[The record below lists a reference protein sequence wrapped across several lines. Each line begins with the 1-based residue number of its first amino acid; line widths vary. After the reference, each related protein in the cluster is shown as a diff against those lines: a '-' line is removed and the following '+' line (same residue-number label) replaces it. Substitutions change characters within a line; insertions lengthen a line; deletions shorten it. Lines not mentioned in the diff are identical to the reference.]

1 MKPLTMVIT
10 RGTRNHNPLNIR
22 IGNKWKGLK
31 TPTTDGTFDQFIS
44 VYGGYRAAFIIL
56 RNYIRKY
63 KCNTVRKI
71 ISRFAPSSE
80 NNTAAYIKT
89 VCMKTGY
96 KPDKELKPTYDD
108 LAKLVY
114 AMAWV
119 ESMATPSTEM
129 LRYSW
134 GLI

>member
-1 MKPLTMVIT
+1 MGIP
-10 RGTRNHNPLNIR
+10 RGIRNNNPLNIR

-31 TPTTDGTFDQFIS
+31 TPNTDGVFDQFIS
-44 VYGGYRAAFIIL
+44 AQWGYRAAFIIL
-56 RNYIRKY
+56 RNYIRRY

-71 ISRFAPSSE
+71 ISRFAPSNE

-89 VCMKTGY
+89 VCTKTGY
-96 KPDKELKPTYDD
+96 KPDQELQPTFGD

-119 ESMATPSTEM
+119 ESMAVPSTAT
-129 LRYSW
+129 LRMAWS
-134 GLI
+134 LI

>member
-1 MKPLTMVIT
+1 MAVRIT
-10 RGTRNHNPLNIR
+10 RGVRNNNPLNIR

-31 TPTTDGTFDQFIS
+31 TPNTDGAFDQFIS
-44 VYGGYRAAFIIL
+44 VYWGYRAAFIIL

-63 KCNTVRKI
+63 RCNTVEKI
-71 ISRFAPSSE
+71 ITRWAPSNE

-89 VCMKTGY
+89 VCAKIGY
-96 KPDKELKPTYDD
+96 KPDQIITPTYDD
-108 LAKLVY
+108 LSKLVY

-119 ESMATPSTEM
+119 ESMVTPSTAT
-129 LRYSW
+129 LRFSY

>member
-1 MKPLTMVIT
+1 MGIP
-10 RGTRNHNPLNIR
+10 RGIRNNNPLNIR

-31 TPTTDGTFDQFIS
+31 TPNTDGAFDQFIS
-44 VYGGYRAAFIIL
+44 VQWGYRAAFIIL
-56 RNYIRKY
+56 RNYINKH

-89 VCMKTGY
+89 VCKKTGFQ
-96 KPDKELKPTYDD
+96 PDQELKPTYPD
-108 LAKLVY
+108 LSKLVY

-119 ESMATPSTEM
+119 ESMAAPSTNT
-129 LRYSW
+129 LRFAW
-134 GLI
+134 NLI

>member
-1 MKPLTMVIT
+1 MGIP
-10 RGTRNHNPLNIR
+10 RGIRNNNPLNIR

-31 TPTTDGTFDQFIS
+31 TPNTDGAFDQFIS
-44 VYGGYRAAFIIL
+44 VQWGYRAAFIIL
-56 RNYIRKY
+56 RNYINKH

-89 VCMKTGY
+89 VCKKTGY
-96 KPDKELKPTYDD
+96 QPDQELRPTYAD

-119 ESMATPSTEM
+119 ESMAVPSTNT
-129 LRYSW
+129 LRYAW
-134 GLI
+134 NLI

>member
-1 MKPLTMVIT
+1 MGIP
-10 RGTRNHNPLNIR
+10 RGIRNNNPLNIR

-31 TPTTDGTFDQFIS
+31 TPNTDGAFDQFIS
-44 VYGGYRAAFIIL
+44 AQWGYRAAFIIL

-71 ISRFAPSSE
+71 ITRFAPSSE

-89 VCMKTGY
+89 VCAKTGY
-96 KPDKELKPTYDD
+96 RPDQELQPTYSD

-119 ESMATPSTEM
+119 ESMAVPSTAV
-129 LRYSW
+129 LRMAWS
-134 GLI
+134 LI

>member
-1 MKPLTMVIT
+1 MGIP
-10 RGTRNHNPLNIR
+10 RGIRNNNPLNIR

-31 TPTTDGTFDQFIS
+31 TPNTDGAFDQFIS
-44 VYGGYRAAFIIL
+44 VQWGYRAAFIIL
-56 RNYIRKY
+56 RNYINKH

-89 VCMKTGY
+89 VCKKTGY
-96 KPDKELKPTYDD
+96 QPDQELRPIYAD

-119 ESMATPSTEM
+119 ESMAVPSTNT
-129 LRYSW
+129 LRYAW
-134 GLI
+134 NLI

>member
-1 MKPLTMVIT
+1 MGIP
-10 RGTRNHNPLNIR
+10 RGIRNNNPLNIR

-31 TPTTDGTFDQFIS
+31 TPNTDGAFDQFIS
-44 VYGGYRAAFIIL
+44 VQWGYRAAFIIL
-56 RNYIRKY
+56 RNYICKY

-80 NNTAAYIKT
+80 NNTAAYIKM
-89 VCMKTGY
+89 VCTKTGY
-96 KPDKELKPTYDD
+96 KPDQELQPTYSD

-119 ESMATPSTEM
+119 ESMAVPSTAV
-129 LRYSW
+129 LRMAWS
-134 GLI
+134 LI

>member
-1 MKPLTMVIT
+1 MGIP
-10 RGTRNHNPLNIR
+10 RGIRNNNPLNIR

-31 TPTTDGTFDQFIS
+31 TPNTDGAFDQFIS
-44 VYGGYRAAFIIL
+44 VYWGYRAAFVIL
-56 RNYIRKY
+56 RNYIKKH

-71 ISRFAPSSE
+71 ISRFAPSNE

-89 VCMKTGY
+89 VCKKTGY
-96 KPDKELKPTYDD
+96 KPDQELKPTYDD

-119 ESMATPSTEM
+119 ESMATPSTAT
-129 LRYSW
+129 LRLAWS
-134 GLI
+134 LI